1 MTAKT
6 RVVKRAARGA
16 YTTPIAL
23 AVALFIGEYINLSE
37 IATAALITILS
48 MAFLGIDK
56 GARDWYAKYKA
67 THTKEAKIIKEVIE
81 AANDITEED
90 APKDVVTPLKCEP
103 IDKKDPDAGTQI
115 VEKGLVSRYITK
127 KKK

>member
-56 GARDWYAKYKA
+56 GVRDWYASRP
-67 THTKEAKIIKEVIE
+67 AKVKKMVKDIVKEV
-81 AANDITEED
+81 DDVITEEP
-90 APKDVVTPLKCEP
+90 ALTSPANKVITE
-103 IDKKDPDAGTQI
+103 KK
-115 VEKGLVSRYITK
+115 E
-127 KKK
+127 